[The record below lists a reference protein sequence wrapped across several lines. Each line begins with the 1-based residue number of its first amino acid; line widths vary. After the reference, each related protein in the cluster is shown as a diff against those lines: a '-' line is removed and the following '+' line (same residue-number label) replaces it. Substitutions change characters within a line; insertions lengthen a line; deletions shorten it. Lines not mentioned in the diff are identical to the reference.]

1 MLQART
7 VVLSTVGVVFLLG
20 VPLALAH
27 QGATG
32 PVKRRMDL
40 MANMG
45 KAMKGLGDM
54 LKGKTAYDPDAA
66 HEHARAIERHT
77 SVILEHFP
85 EGSVQPPSEARPTI
99 WQEWSVFEEIA
110 TQAQTESNQLRA
122 ILEDGAD
129 QQAVIMQYA
138 ELGRACGACH
148 ERYRE
153 PQG

>member
-1 MLQART
+1 MQQART
-7 VVLSTVGVVFLLG
+7 VVLSMACAVFLLG

-40 MANMG
+40 MTSMG

-54 LKGKTAYDPDAA
+54 LKGKTVYDRAAA
-66 HEHARAIERHT
+66 HEHARAIEQHT
-77 SVILEHFP
+77 SMILEQFP

-110 TQAQTESNQLRA
+110 TQAQAGSSELRA

-129 QQAVIMQYA
+129 QRAVIAQYA

-153 PQG
+153 PRG

>member
-1 MLQART
+1 MLQVRT
-7 VVLSTVGVVFLLG
+7 VVLSMACAVFLLG

-40 MANMG
+40 MASMG
-45 KAMKGLGDM
+45 KAMKGIGDM
-54 LKGKTAYDPDAA
+54 LKGKTVYDRAAA
-66 HEHARAIERHT
+66 HEHAQAIEQHT
-77 SVILEHFP
+77 SMILEQFP
-85 EGSVQPPSEARPTI
+85 EGSTQPPSEARPTI
-99 WQEWSVFEEIA
+99 WQEWSVFEDIA
-110 TQAQTESNQLRA
+110 TQAQAESSQLRA
-122 ILEDGAD
+122 VLEDGAD
-129 QQAVIMQYA
+129 QRAVITQYA